1 MNFDIDTEKI
11 GDDSYVIAL
20 SGEVDLY
27 TAPEFKQQL
36 LDVIGKGAKDVIV
49 DFSKTTFIDSTT
61 LGVLVGGV
69 KRLRPNEG
77 QLSLVCSD
85 RNITTK
91 GVVGPNLDDAFA
103 YDRQQ
108 GYKESTITQVVRDQ
122 IEIAGGRMPA
132 NLLTGTDAED
142 VAAYVAACAGIQ
154 KPTAS
159 CSVSGAVG
167 PALPGLAGKGQK
179 LFASLGCQAC
189 HTTDGSKSTGPSFKG
204 LYGRTTK
211 LTNGQTVTADPA
223 YLLESIRDPD
233 KQIVESYAPGI
244 MSSAIKPGS
253 VSTADAKALIAFI
266 KTLK

>member
-1 MNFDIDTEKI
+1 VRGPAAVVICATALLAAGCGTGGIVKG
-11 GDDSYVIAL
+11 GDPAKGGAL
-20 SGEVDLY
+20 FV
-27 TAPEFKQQL
+27 
-36 LDVIGKGAKDVIV
+36 KGANGKP
-49 DFSKTTFIDSTT
+49 SCASCHT
-61 LGVLVGGV
+61 LKAAGA
-69 KRLRPNEG
+69 
-77 QLSLVCSD
+77 
-85 RNITTK
+85 K
-91 GVVGPNLDDAFA
+91 GVIGPNLDDAFA
-103 YDRQQ
+103 FDRQQ

-132 NLLTGTDAED
+132 NLVTGTDAED

-154 KPTAS
+154 KPAAS
-159 CSVSGAVG
+159 CSVSAVAG

-189 HTTDGSKSTGPSFKG
+189 HTTDGSKGTGPSFKG

-244 MSSAIKPGS
+244 MSSAIKPGAVS
-253 VSTADAKALIAFI
+253 VADAKALIAFI